1 MNRKQ
6 RRAMAKASDAEKQ
19 LANKVTLFGLLPD
32 MCSACQDPFDK
43 KNKEMAMSW
52 SVIVHQETEK
62 VRLFCP
68 KCIEKAR
75 EVIKEKEGVD

>member
-6 RRAMAKASDAEKQ
+6 RRAQAKASDAERY
-19 LANKVTLFGLLPD
+19 LSRKVTLFGLLPGD
-32 MCSACQDPFDK
+32 CNTCQKPFDK

-68 KCIEKAR
+68 ACVEKDKKAIE
-75 EVIKEKEGVD
+75 EKENVD

>member
-6 RRAMAKASDAEKQ
+6 RRAQAKASDAEKQ

-32 MCSACQDPFDK
+32 QCSACQESFDK
-43 KNKEMAMSW
+43 KNKEMVATW
-52 SVIVHQETEK
+52 SVVVHQETEK

-68 KCIEKAR
+68 MCIDKAKKVTEEKQN
-75 EVIKEKEGVD
+75 GD